1 MAKSS
6 RGLIWKKAPDVKKKI
21 SHLINNL
28 QVDWIRVS
36 QIHCFRSEGSKA
48 RAYAR
53 IWGLGRIWQLALSEK
68 PAYIIEVISERYDP
82 LSEKKKTEVL
92 LHEIAHIPT
101 TFSGAL
107 LPHFK
112 KGKRSFHKRVHD
124 LIKSYN
130 RTNKKI

>member
-1 MAKSS
+1 MTKSLG
-6 RGLIWKKAPDVKKKI
+6 RLDWKKAPDVKKKVN
-21 SHLINNL
+21 HLIKNL
-28 QVDWIRVS
+28 QVDWIRAS
-36 QIHCFRSEGSKA
+36 QVHCFRSEGSKA

-53 IWGLGRIWQLALSEK
+53 IWGLSRIWQLALNEK
-68 PAYIIEVISERYDP
+68 PAYVIEVISEKYDSLP
-82 LSEKKKTEVL
+82 EKKKTEVL

-112 KGKRSFHKRVHD
+112 RGKRSFHKKVHD

-130 RTNKKI
+130 RTSKKT